1 MLLQPGL
8 LVVDQAVVLAVLVAV
23 VAVVAASN
31 RHEFQKPAES
41 SRLFSFSTFR
51 AMLSKCQALRR

>member
-1 MLLQPGL
+1 
-8 LVVDQAVVLAVLVAV
+8 VVLAVLVAV
-23 VAVVAASN
+23 VVVAASN